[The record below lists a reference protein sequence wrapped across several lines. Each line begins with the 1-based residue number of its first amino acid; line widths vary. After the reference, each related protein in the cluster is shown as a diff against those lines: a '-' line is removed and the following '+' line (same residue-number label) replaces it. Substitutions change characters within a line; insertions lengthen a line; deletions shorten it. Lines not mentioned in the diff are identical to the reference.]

1 MSAWRMA
8 VRALH
13 DLGGSATA
21 RDIWL
26 KARLGGGVYSGLT
39 QATKLGLV
47 TGPGRGA
54 IATPYTLTQR
64 GIDWAENRLTLAPG
78 VSTAGGRPPMR
89 MVCTWLS
96 ALPRGIRLG
105 APT

>member
-26 KARLGGGVYSGLT
+26 KARLGGGVYSGLR
-39 QATKLGLV
+39 QAADLGLV
-47 TGPGRGA
+47 TGPGRPGA
-54 IATPYTLTQR
+54 VGTYTLTQR
-64 GIDWAENRLTLAPG
+64 GIDWAENRLALAPG
-78 VSTAGGRPPMR
+78 VRTAGGRPPMR
-89 MVCTWLS
+89 LVCTWLS
-96 ALPRGIRLG
+96 ALPRGIRLEAG
-105 APT
+105 A